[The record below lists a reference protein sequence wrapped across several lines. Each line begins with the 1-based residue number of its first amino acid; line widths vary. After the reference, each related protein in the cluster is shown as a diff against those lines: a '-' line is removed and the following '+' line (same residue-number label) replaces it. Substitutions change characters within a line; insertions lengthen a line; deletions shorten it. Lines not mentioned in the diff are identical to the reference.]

1 MPSKKGQ
8 TGTRDSTYNLVSA
21 LYHVLQ
27 GAETSEQYL
36 KDAEKS
42 GDQELVQFFRDWK
55 DEQVQFAERAKN
67 LLGAQLGRA
76 SGAAAGGSA
85 ARAGSAGAGSTATV
99 DAEAAF
105 ARGRGKDAGA
115 QTTRSVKSGGN
126 AEDDRVDEQAK
137 ETFPASDSPAY

>member
-67 LLGAQLGRA
+67 LLGTQLGRG

-85 ARAGSAGAGSTATV
+85 RSAAAGSSTATV